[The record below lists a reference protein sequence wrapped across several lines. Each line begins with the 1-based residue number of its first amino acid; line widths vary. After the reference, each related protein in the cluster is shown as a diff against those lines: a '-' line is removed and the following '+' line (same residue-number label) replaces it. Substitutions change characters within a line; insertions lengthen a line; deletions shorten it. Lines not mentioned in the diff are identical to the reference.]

1 MKKLLVVLNPIAGAR
16 RKINLEERV
25 REWMGLS
32 FEVSFLYWETADF
45 DITLAIKN
53 RIKEERFEIVVAAGG
68 DGTVNR
74 TARAL
79 VNSDT
84 AFAILPLGS
93 GNGLARHFKIPMNL
107 ENAACVI
114 AKGKVIKMDTCQ
126 INDENFFC
134 TAGTGFDAHIGDLF
148 ANSGKRGFST
158 YTKIVGREFKNYKS
172 SDYKI
177 IADGKEINVKAFLVT
192 VANANQYGNNVYI
205 SPDADITDGLMNVVV
220 LKPFGLI
227 HAPALASRLFL
238 KNMHKAT
245 LVETF
250 KAKQVDVFRN
260 DSGPIHFDGE
270 PFVMGNELRFRIFP
284 NSMQIIVP

>member
-16 RKINLEERV
+16 RKINLEQKFK
-25 REWMGLS
+25 EWMGSSL
-32 FEVSFLYWETADF
+32 EVYFQYWESADF
-45 DITLAIKN
+45 DITNAIKD
-53 RIKEERFEIVVAAGG
+53 RIKDDGFDIVAAAGG

-79 VNSDT
+79 VNT
-84 AFAILPLGS
+84 NTVFAILPLGS

-107 ENAACVI
+107 EKAAGVI
-114 AKGKVIKMDTCQ
+114 TKGKTIKMDTCQ

-134 TAGTGFDAHIGDLF
+134 TAGTGFDAHIGNLF

-158 YTKIVGREFKNYKS
+158 YTKIVGREFKNYKPS
-172 SDYKI
+172 SYRI
-177 IADGKEINVKAFLVT
+177 VADGKEININAFLVT

-227 HAPALASRLFL
+227 HAPALVGRMFL
-238 KNMHKAT
+238 KNMHKAA

-270 PFVMGNELRFRIFP
+270 PFIMGNELKFRMFP
-284 NSMQIIVP
+284 NSLQIIVP